1 MFVNINNKLS
11 EKEIK
16 KTVLFQKRQ
25 KNKIHRN
32 KFNWGSK
39 RSTHWKQGD
48 IDWRKWK
55 RSNKMMSQV
64 YGLEEFTLLKYS
76 YYPKWS
82 TDLM

>member
-64 YGLEEFTLLKYS
+64 YGLEAFTLLKYS